1 MLAHSRVL
9 SSVLFAVLL
18 LGWMVGVVLQ
28 VGNPAVHLLLI
39 AAVALLIRTIFQR
52 NRATR

>member
-18 LGWMVGVVLQ
+18 LGWVVGVVLQ
-28 VGNPAVHLLLI
+28 LDNPAIHLLLI
-39 AAVALLIRTIFQR
+39 AAVALLIRTIFQKHR
-52 NRATR
+52 PPS